1 MKLCISKSK
10 NSTIFYIG
18 ESFRDSSG
26 RSTTRTVGKIGTL
39 KELQEKLG
47 PDVDVKQW
55 CKEYVRKL
63 NDKAKAGKP
72 VTLKLE
78 LPIGQSYAK
87 GEQRS
92 FNVGYLMLRRVLNS
106 LGISSAAKDIA
117 SRYKFDFDLG
127 AVLSDLVFA
136 RILDP
141 QSKLCSYDYCS
152 KSLYEKPQY
161 QLHDVYRAL
170 DVIAKENDFIQSSLY
185 KSSLKAVKRDT
196 SVLYYDCTNFF
207 FEISGEDELRKYG
220 QSKENRPNPLVQMGL
235 FMDGSGMPLAFNLS
249 PGSRNEQI
257 TMVPLEKQI
266 LKDFELAGAKL
277 TVCADAGLCS
287 KANKAFNSRMDRN
300 FIVIRPLKKMSRQLQ
315 EWALDRGRSLELNP
329 LRDDENPD
337 KVRQEIMSRNWQC
350 SKLKGYFALDD
361 LDEDDEK
368 VQDLIFYKERY
379 IVDEETHQTERL
391 IVTYSVKYKHFMQK
405 KRIRDMERAQK
416 LINKKLLK
424 HSDLKKTDDI
434 TRYIKVTN
442 TTADGIEAT
451 HSSYE
456 LDLEEAQHQAFFDG
470 FYAVSTSY
478 DMEDKSAA
486 EIADINK
493 GRWEIEESFMLLKS
507 EFKSRPVYLQKSER
521 ILAHFVICF
530 IALTV
535 FRALEQMLNKGRK
548 ESFSAHKIIKSL
560 RTMNITK
567 IGSHY
572 TGGFT
577 RTDLTDALHE
587 LTEMRF
593 DCELITE
600 GLMKK
605 HVKQSQKIFTPL
617 K

>member
-1 MKLCISKSK
+1 MKLSFSKSK
-10 NSTIFYIG
+10 NSVSFYIS
-18 ESFRDSSG
+18 ESYRNKNG
-26 RSTTRTVGKIGTL
+26 NSTSRVIQKLGTL
-39 KELQEKLG
+39 AQLQEKLG

-63 NDKAKAGKP
+63 NDKAKAGKT

-78 LPIGQSYAK
+78 LPVGQSYEK
-87 GEQRS
+87 GDQRS

-106 LGISSAAKDIA
+106 LGVSTVVKDIA

-141 QSKLCSYDYCS
+141 QSKLGSYDYCNANF
-152 KSLYEKPQY
+152 YEKPQY

-170 DVIAKENDFIQSSLY
+170 DVIAQENNFIQSSLY

-196 SVLYYDCTNFF
+196 SVLYYDCTDFF

-220 QSKENRPNPLVQMGL
+220 QSKENRPNPVVQMGL
-235 FMDGSGMPLAFNLS
+235 FTDGSGMPLAFNLT
-249 PGSRNEQI
+249 PGNRNEQI

-287 KANKAFNSRMDRN
+287 KANKDFNSRMNRN
-300 FIVIRPLKKMSRQLQ
+300 FIVIRPIKKMSRQLQ

-337 KVRQEIMSRNWQC
+337 KAEQEIKSRNWQC

-368 VQDLIFYKERY
+368 LQDLVFYKERY
-379 IVDEETHQTERL
+379 IVDEETHQSERL
-391 IVTYSVKYKHFMQK
+391 IVTYSIKYKHFMQK
-405 KRIRDMERAQK
+405 KRVRDMERAQK
-416 LINKKLLK
+416 LITEKLLK
-424 HSDLKKTDDI
+424 HSDLKENDV

-442 TTADGIEAT
+442 TTADGTKAT
-451 HSSYE
+451 NTTYE
-456 LDLEEAQHQAFFDG
+456 LDLEEAAKQALFDG

-478 DMEDKSAA
+478 DIKDKSAA
-486 EIADINK
+486 AIAAINK

-507 EFKSRPVYLQKSER
+507 EFKSRPVYLQKGER
-521 ILAHFVICF
+521 ILAHFIICF

-548 ESFSAHKIIKSL
+548 ENFTARKIIKTL

-572 TGGFT
+572 TGAFT

-593 DCELITE
+593 DCELITA
-600 GLMKK
+600 GMMKK
-605 HVKQSQKIFTPL
+605 QVKQSQKIFTPL

>member
-1 MKLCISKSK
+1 
-10 NSTIFYIG
+10 
-18 ESFRDSSG
+18 
-26 RSTTRTVGKIGTL
+26 
-39 KELQEKLG
+39 
-47 PDVDVKQW
+47 
-55 CKEYVRKL
+55 
-63 NDKAKAGKP
+63 
-72 VTLKLE
+72 
-78 LPIGQSYAK
+78 
-87 GEQRS
+87 
-92 FNVGYLMLRRVLNS
+92 MLRRVLNS
-106 LGISSAAKDIA
+106 LGVSTAVKDIA

-127 AVLSDLVFA
+127 AVLSDLVFE

-141 QSKLCSYDYCS
+141 QSKLGSYDYCNANF
-152 KSLYEKPQY
+152 YEKPQY

-170 DVIAKENDFIQSSLY
+170 DVIAQENNFIQSSLY
-185 KSSLKAVKRDT
+185 KSSLKMVKRDT
-196 SVLYYDCTNFF
+196 SVLYYDCTDFF

-220 QSKENRPNPLVQMGL
+220 QSKENRPNPVVQMGL
-235 FMDGSGMPLAFNLS
+235 FTDGSGMPLAFNLT
-249 PGSRNEQI
+249 PGNRNEQI

-287 KANKAFNSRMDRN
+287 KADKAFNSRMNRN
-300 FIVIRPLKKMSRQLQ
+300 FIVIRPIKKMSRQLQ

-337 KVRQEIMSRNWQC
+337 KVKQEIMSRNWQC

-368 VQDLIFYKERY
+368 LQDLVFYKERY
-379 IVDEETHQTERL
+379 IVDEETHQSERL
-391 IVTYSVKYKHFMQK
+391 IVTYSIKYKHFMQK
-405 KRIRDMERAQK
+405 KRVRDMERAQK
-416 LINKKLLK
+416 LITEKLLK

-442 TTADGIEAT
+442 TTADGTKAT
-451 HSSYE
+451 NTTYE
-456 LDLEEAQHQAFFDG
+456 LDLEEAAKQALFDG

-478 DMEDKSAA
+478 DIKDKSAA
-486 EIADINK
+486 AIAAINK

-507 EFKSRPVYLQKSER
+507 EFKSRPVYLQKGER

-535 FRALEQMLNKGRK
+535 FIVLELMLNKGRK
-548 ESFSAHKIIKSL
+548 ENFTARKIIKTL

-572 TGGFT
+572 TGAFT

-587 LTEMRF
+587 LTEMRC
-593 DCELITE
+593 DCELITA
-600 GLMKK
+600 GMMKK
-605 HVKQSQKIFTPL
+605 QVKQAQKIFTPV